1 MRPFGRMQP
10 GSILAGAL
18 LALILAAAF
27 LVPGLTGDRSLAAED
42 SSKAADE
49 PVEKV
54 RDPRNPAPAGW
65 QAKDCV
71 EAQKR
76 AKEPREFVAEVSQ
89 EDSKLRQLRFK
100 ELGLGVQDIKYSC
113 MLLDSPLVNTFE
125 DLYGRVRF
133 MHTKHA
139 ASLDGNCALC
149 HHVSP
154 KGANAG
160 GPNEGDRL
168 SETVA
173 CRTCH
178 QEAFDPEHP
187 ERIGLKAA
195 YHQQCMGCHVEMN
208 KGPEDCVGCHAK
220 NVPDHKDLV
229 KLPAEPTALEVT
241 AECLRC
247 HEKAGEDMIKSAH
260 WLWKGPSPYTVDRQK
275 KIMSG
280 KATDT
285 INNFCVA
292 LPSNWPRCTSCHA
305 GYGWKDETF
314 DFTDMGRVDC
324 LVCHDTTDS
333 YVKAPP
339 KAGMPAPEVDLKFVA
354 ERVGKTSRNTC
365 GNCHFQGGG
374 GDAVKHADMSEVL
387 RYPDRNC
394 DVHMGGYNFA
404 CADCHEAVN
413 HKIKGR
419 STSLPV
425 AEGSRSC
432 EDCHSD
438 KPHYG
443 NSMLDHHLNKH
454 TDTVA
459 CNTCHSPVF
468 SKCKPTKTW
477 WDWSTAGD
485 KAREV
490 GKDKYGMPDYNWM
503 KGEFEWKESNK
514 PVYAW
519 YDGYMERL
527 LLGDP
532 VNPEAVGFAPGEN
545 PGKEYKQAMVV
556 TDITRPVGSIKD
568 PTSKIYPFKVMDGIQ
583 PADAVNR
590 YLLVPH
596 LFPTSKEDPSAYW
609 KNLDW
614 QKAFVDGMKAAGLD
628 YSGEYMWVRTNMYW
642 GIHHEVTPKE
652 MALSCVQCHE
662 SLKGEKT
669 CDRCHQDNRKVDFKE
684 LAHKGTDF
692 SFMLS
697 QGRDVADLMGSTDY
711 IDFKALGY
719 KGDPILFGGR
729 FTKLPLGR
737 AEP

>member
-1 MRPFGRMQP
+1 MR
-10 GSILAGAL
+10 
-18 LALILAAAF
+18 F
-27 LVPGLTGDRSLAAED
+27 LNTIGIGRSLAGLGLALFVSALFLLPVLNGSMGIAAQAPAED
-42 SSKAADE
+42 K

-54 RDPRNPAPAGW
+54 RDARHPMPAEWGAPDHA
-65 QAKDCV
+65 
-71 EAQKR
+71 EALER
-76 AKEPREFVAEVSQ
+76 AKEPRTFVAEVST
-89 EDSKLRQLRFK
+89 EDPKRRQLRFK
-100 ELGLGVQDIKYSC
+100 ELGLGVQDIKYPY

-125 DLYGRVRF
+125 DLYGPVRF
-133 MHTKHA
+133 MHSKHA
-139 ASLDGNCALC
+139 ARLDGNCALC

-154 KGANAG
+154 KGADAG
-160 GPNEGDRL
+160 GQGKDARL

-173 CRTCH
+173 CRACH

-195 YHQQCMGCHVEMN
+195 YHQQCMDCHKEMAM
-208 KGPEDCVGCHAK
+208 GPENCVGCHAK
-220 NVPDHKDLV
+220 NVPDHKELV
-229 KLPAEPTALEVT
+229 KLPDDPGPMEVT

-275 KIMSG
+275 KVMSG

-305 GYGWKDETF
+305 GYGWKDGTF
-314 DFTDMGRVDC
+314 DFTDMTRVDC

-354 ERVGKTSRNTC
+354 ENVGSTNRNTC

-374 GDAVKHADMSEVL
+374 GDAVKHADMSAVL
-387 RYPDRNC
+387 RYPSRNC
-394 DVHMGGYNFA
+394 DVHMGGYDFA
-404 CADCHEAVN
+404 CTECHEAVN

-425 AEGSRSC
+425 AEGSRTC

-443 NSMLDHHLNKH
+443 DDMLDFHLNRH

-459 CNTCHSPVF
+459 CNTCHSPVY
-468 SKCKPTKTW
+468 SKCRATKTW
-477 WDWSTAGD
+477 WDWSMAGD
-485 KAREV
+485 KERKGV
-490 GKDKYGMPDYNWM
+490 KDKYGMPDYFWK
-503 KGEFEWKESNK
+503 KGEFEWKESKK

-527 LLGDP
+527 LLGDRI
-532 VNPEAVGFAPGEN
+532 NPEAKGFTPEQR
-545 PGKEYKQAMVV
+545 PDKTFKQSMVV
-556 TDITRPVGSIKD
+556 TDITRPVGSIAD

-583 PADAVNR
+583 PADAEHR

-596 LFPTSKEDPSAYW
+596 LFPLAADDPTAYW
-609 KNLDW
+609 KNRDW
-614 QKAFVDGMKAAGLD
+614 QKAFEDGMKAANLP
-628 YSGEYMWVRTNMYW
+628 YSGQYMWVRTNMYW

-662 SLKGEKT
+662 ALQGEKT
-669 CDRCHQDNRKVDFKE
+669 CDRCHQDNRDVDFKA
-684 LAHKGTDF
+684 LAHRGTDF
-692 SFMLS
+692 SYMLE
-697 QGRDVADLMGSTDY
+697 QGRDVADLVGSTDY

-719 KGDPILFGGR
+719 KGDPITHGGR

-737 AEP
+737 TSP